1 MSGLFTVVDLDDP
14 EAIRTAASTMATEY
28 ASVETTMGTISTQWS
43 PLEISYDAAGAE
55 TVHTAMKTPVDLSSE
70 LTTAAS
76 SAKLALQTYADTL
89 DDLST
94 TRTTL
99 LADIEDF
106 NLNSG
111 TRYED
116 DRAGREEAI
125 ADLQGRCQLLAEAK
139 DEAQNTCA
147 TALSGVDAPDGSD
160 RGSQLPLHLAAAR
173 EAEGVEGYDPALNS
187 WLSSFG
193 VTPSEALV
201 PGLAWTLWG
210 MSHAITGVSMAGSI
224 QRHRL
229 GRFAP
234 RQNWLPKPLRSL
246 SGRGANARSLV
257 GRTFGWDPRNVS
269 HDGRYV
275 KATVPGSTAL
285 GRMAARTN
293 SSNYQAKPHQATRYA
308 RWGRVGRVAGP
319 VGAVISGVG
328 AGAGQWSQDQQNHPE
343 MRTAERVGRTATVG
357 ATVGGGAL
365 AGAAIGAS
373 IGSVVPG
380 VGTVIGGIAGGII
393 GGVAGSEL
401 GKVVGDAIKEPIGKA
416 TQAVTDAVSDGA
428 GKIAEGAG
436 KAWKS
441 VFG

>member
-14 EAIRTAASTMATEY
+14 EAIRTAASTMATRY
-28 ASVETTMGTISTQWS
+28 SSVETTMGTIATHWS
-43 PLEISYDAAGAE
+43 PLEISYDGAGAE
-55 TVHTAMKTPVDLSSE
+55 TVHTAMKTPQDLSVE
-70 LTTAAS
+70 LTSAAS

-89 DDLST
+89 DELKT
-94 TRTTL
+94 TRNTL

-106 NLNSG
+106 NLNAG
-111 TRYED
+111 VRYED
-116 DRAGREEAI
+116 DRGGKEEAI
-125 ADLQGRCQLLAEAK
+125 ADLQARCQLLAEAK
-139 DEAQNTCA
+139 DDAQNACS
-147 TALSGVDAPDGSD
+147 TALAGIDAPDGSV
-160 RGSQLPLHLAAAR
+160 RGSQLPLYLNAAR
-173 EAEGVEGYDPALNS
+173 ETEGVEGYDPALNS
-187 WLSSFG
+187 WLSRFG
-193 VTPSEALV
+193 VVPADALA

-210 MSHAITGVSMAGSI
+210 MSHAVTGISMAGTI
-224 QRHRL
+224 QQHRL

-234 RQNWLPKPLRSL
+234 RQNWLPRPLRGL
-246 SGRGANARSLV
+246 AGRGQHARNLV
-257 GRTFGWDPRNVS
+257 SRTFGWDPRNVS
-269 HDGRYV
+269 HGGRYV
-275 KATVPGSTAL
+275 KAAVPGSTVL

-293 SSNYQAKPHQATRYA
+293 GTNYQAKPHQASRYA

-328 AGAGQWSQDQQNHPE
+328 AGADQWSQDQQNHPE

-373 IGSVVPG
+373 LGSVVPG

-416 TQAVTDAVSDGA
+416 TQAVSDAVSEGASKIADGA
-428 GKIAEGAG
+428 GKV
-436 KAWKS
+436 WDS